1 MTDPALQR
9 RATRARPGSKADAE
23 RGVALVIV
31 LWVIAFLALI
41 LSVFAAGTRADL
53 HIARNRLA
61 AVEAQAA
68 ADAGVA
74 LALSGVADAAFRA
87 ARMPG
92 STSASAWTADGTTH
106 ELVWEG
112 TDLRV
117 RVDSESGKIDL
128 NVAPQEI
135 FIGLFLALG
144 AEPAQ
149 AADLGAAIFAWR
161 AARAEA
167 LGATQL
173 HPPQRIADQPP
184 GPFLA
189 LEELH
194 LVPGMTSEAYTL
206 VAPYV
211 TVWANRAWPDPRTA
225 SRIALL
231 SLPGANPAR
240 IDAWLAVRA
249 DQGPTAQI
257 PPDLV
262 PAIALT
268 NLARPVVTVRCEA
281 TTRAGARFVRSVAA
295 AVTGNPEEPVRILA
309 WEGSRSTEPEG
320 SAAGR

>member
-1 MTDPALQR
+1 MTDPAPQR
-9 RATRARPGSKADAE
+9 RAARAHLGSKADAE
-23 RGVALVIV
+23 HGVALVIV
-31 LWVIAFLALI
+31 LWVVAFLALI

-92 STSASAWTADGTTH
+92 STSASAWTADGTTR
-106 ELVWEG
+106 ELVWGG

-117 RVDSESGKIDL
+117 RVDNESGKIDL
-128 NVAPQEI
+128 NAASQEI
-135 FIGLFLALG
+135 FVGLFLALG

-161 AARAEA
+161 AGRADA
-167 LGATQL
+167 LGVTQL
-173 HPPQRIADQPP
+173 HPAQRLSDQPP

-189 LEELH
+189 LEELR
-194 LVPGMTSEAYTL
+194 LVPGMTLEAYTL

-211 TVWANRAWPDPRTA
+211 TVWANRPRPDPRTA

-231 SLPGANPAR
+231 SLPGADPAR
-240 IDAWLAVRA
+240 IDAWLALRA
-249 DQGPTAQI
+249 AQGPAAQI
-257 PPDLV
+257 PPELAPGIV
-262 PAIALT
+262 LT
-268 NLARPVVTVRCEA
+268 NLARPVVTVRSEA
-281 TTRAGARFVRSVAA
+281 TTRAGARFVRSVVA

-309 WEGSRSTEPEG
+309 WEGSRSAEPEG